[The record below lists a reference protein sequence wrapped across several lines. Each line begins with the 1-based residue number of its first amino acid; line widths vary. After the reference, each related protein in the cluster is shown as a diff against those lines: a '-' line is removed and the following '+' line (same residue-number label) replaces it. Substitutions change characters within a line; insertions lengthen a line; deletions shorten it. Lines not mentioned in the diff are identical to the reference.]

1 MSATTQAPVLPVTD
15 DPDSGPFFEAAARHE
30 LVIRFCGRC
39 ERALH
44 LPKAFCPD
52 CHEDAGEWRRVQGT
66 GRVHTWTTV
75 EHQVHPGH
83 PTPYTVVVVQLDEHP
98 EVRLLGSLPG
108 RAEVQPDQAMEV
120 WFEEVGDG
128 VVLPQWRP
136 TTVATTPD
144 TATPEEDG
152 A

>member
-1 MSATTQAPVLPVTD
+1 MNARMNTPETARVLPVTD
-15 DPDSGPFFEAAARHE
+15 DPDSGPFFEAAARGE

-39 ERALH
+39 ERPLH

-52 CHEDAGEWRRVQGT
+52 CHEDAGEWRPVRGT
-66 GRVHTWTTV
+66 GRVHSWTTV

-83 PTPYTVVVVQLDEHP
+83 PTPYTVVIVELDDHP

-108 RAEVQPDQAMEV
+108 RADVHAEMAMEV
-120 WFEEVGDG
+120 WFEDVDDGADGG

-136 TTVATTPD
+136 TTTRKDDA
-144 TATPEEDG
+144 
-152 A
+152 